1 MRKYAWIYILI
12 AVVAVVWGVR
22 FFLNQP
28 TETETAYP
36 VSYEDTV
43 KASGVLVRNETV
55 YKADTGGSLQS
66 EVSDE
71 ARVAKGKKIATVYT
85 DGIDSNLKVE
95 LDNVNE
101 KIEKLES
108 ATAQSE
114 VFGSDLVTIETRVKA
129 SIDEL
134 VEASV
139 SHDLSE
145 LPVIRQELEK
155 LISTQQE
162 VSGAES
168 PRQSALDDLYAQRE
182 QIEGSINS
190 AKRDIYS
197 SAAGVYIVGVD
208 GCEAILTPEAVMTMG
223 VDEFSGLSIPKRY
236 TVKEHYNAGEDA
248 CKTVDNGIWYLA
260 ATMTADTAA
269 AIEEAEANQAKRG
282 SSLHIRIP
290 ELDAKEVPVAV
301 ETVSE
306 ESNGNVLV
314 VFSSRNYIKG
324 IYGERSVEVEIIKGN
339 YEGLKVP
346 ASALRVVE
354 EETGVFVNTDGVA
367 RFRKVDVLYR
377 DDTMAIVDKSEES
390 GYLKIYDPVIVE
402 GKDIEQGKLIN

>member
-1 MRKYAWIYILI
+1 M
-12 AVVAVVWGVR
+12 
-22 FFLNQP
+22 
-28 TETETAYP
+28 
-36 VSYEDTV
+36 
-43 KASGVLVRNETV
+43 
-55 YKADTGGSLQS
+55 
-66 EVSDE
+66 
-71 ARVAKGKKIATVYT
+71 
-85 DGIDSNLKVE
+85 
-95 LDNVNE
+95 
-101 KIEKLES
+101 
-108 ATAQSE
+108 
-114 VFGSDLVTIETRVKA
+114 
-129 SIDEL
+129 
-134 VEASV
+134 
-139 SHDLSE
+139 
-145 LPVIRQELEK
+145 
-155 LISTQQE
+155 
-162 VSGAES
+162 
-168 PRQSALDDLYAQRE
+168 
-182 QIEGSINS
+182 
-190 AKRDIYS
+190 
-197 SAAGVYIVGVD
+197 YIVGVD

>member
-1 MRKYAWIYILI
+1 MRKYIWIYII
-12 AVVAVVWGVR
+12 VAVAAVIWGVR
-22 FFLNQP
+22 FFMHQP
-28 TETETAYP
+28 VETETAYP
-36 VSYEDTV
+36 AAYEDTV
-43 KASGVLVRNETV
+43 TASGVLVRNETV
-55 YKADTGGSLQS
+55 YKSDTGGSLQS
-66 EVSDE
+66 AVSDE
-71 ARVAKGKKIATVYT
+71 ARVSNGTKIATVYT

-101 KIEKLES
+101 KIKQLES
-108 ATAQSE
+108 ATSQAE
-114 VFGSDLVTIETRVKA
+114 VFGSDIATIETRVKA

-134 VEASV
+134 VDASV
-139 SHDLSE
+139 SHDLAG
-145 LPVIRQELEK
+145 IAIIKQELEK

-168 PRQSALDDLYAQRE
+168 PRQSALDGLYAQRQ

-197 SAAGVYIVGVD
+197 TAAGVYIAGVD
-208 GCEAILTPEAVMTMG
+208 GCESILTPEAVMAMG
-223 VDEFSGLSIPKRY
+223 VDEFNGLSIPKRN
-236 TVKEHYNAGEDA
+236 TVQDHYNAGENV

-260 ATMTADTAA
+260 VSMSAETAA
-269 AIEEAEANQAKRG
+269 AVEKAETNQSRWGG
-282 SSLHIRIP
+282 SLQVRIP
-290 ELDAKEVPVAV
+290 ELSADAVPIEI

-324 IYGERSVEVEIIKGN
+324 IYSERSVEAEIIKGN

-346 ASALRVVE
+346 ASALRVIE

-377 DDTMAIVDKSEES
+377 DDEMAIVDKSEET
-390 GYLKIYDPVIVE
+390 GYLKLYDPVIVE
-402 GKDIEQGKLIN
+402 GKDIEPGKLIN